1 MERPTLV
8 RSAEGDE
15 VADRAAGS
23 KAVTTRVLVVSGSE
37 RRGSLNARLASLAAQ
52 VAAAQGAQVRRLDL
66 RALAL
71 PLYDGDIEAAGLP
84 GGALELRAQ
93 LANHD
98 ALLVATP
105 EYNAFVPPLLVN
117 AFAWA
122 SRVPADGE
130 LPSGLAAMAGKVAGL
145 ASASPG
151 AFGGLRALVALR
163 GLLGQVL
170 GMVVVPQ
177 QQAVPL
183 AHQAFDD
190 EGRLREPRLQQGLE
204 AMVRATLSTAGA
216 LRAAR

>member
-66 RALAL
+66 RAL
-71 PLYDGDIEAAGLP
+71 
-84 GGALELRAQ
+84 
-93 LANHD
+93 
-98 ALLVATP
+98 
-105 EYNAFVPPLLVN
+105 
-117 AFAWA
+117 
-122 SRVPADGE
+122 
-130 LPSGLAAMAGKVAGL
+130 
-145 ASASPG
+145 
-151 AFGGLRALVALR
+151 VALR

-204 AMVRATLSTAGA
+204 
-216 LRAAR
+216 